1 MQLRSAVRSS
11 APAMGFTLIEL
22 MVVVAI
28 ATILF
33 SIAIPSYMTYIR
45 QSRRTEAKTAVLDL
59 AGREERFL
67 STNPTAYTDVPANL
81 GYTGFGAGN
90 PVGSGYYYLTV
101 CSPATVACAPNPP
114 AAPSYSIMATPV
126 AAQSQANDARSEEH
140 TSELQSPCNLVC
152 RLLLEKKKY
161 HAQFFTI
168 IAI

>member
-1 MQLRSAVRSS
+1 MQLRSATRSS
-11 APAMGFTLIEL
+11 GPAMGFTLIEL

-28 ATILF
+28 VTILF
-33 SIAIPSYMTYIR
+33 SIAIPSYMSYIR

-114 AAPSYSIMATPV
+114 ATPSYSIMATPV
-126 AAQSQANDARSEEH
+126 ATQSQANDAQC
-140 TSELQSPCNLVC
+140 TSFSVDSTGQ
-152 RLLLEKKKY
+152 
-161 HAQFFTI
+161 QFATGTGGT
-168 IAI
+168 AYCWGN